1 MPKNKRVWNGK
12 TQYKSQFRW
21 TDVNGKVHKSNTS
34 WCNSKLEADKEA
46 ERLKAGKSTKVDISK
61 GSKKM
66 LVVFDEFQESIQER
80 VDNEDLKNKSSDI
93 SLLQR
98 IKAMKTK
105 GYIPDEIMKVAIKDL
120 NTAHFRKWLETL
132 NRAKMSGETLRTYKS
147 VIQKFNKYLANNGYY
162 TNYNTDIEV
171 AIAIGR
177 VEIKPRKQG
186 SRKDRRIPTVADIE
200 WIRRYYDDD
209 LGKFRNFYYYTFFYF
224 EFYTGLRVSESI
236 ALKWKD
242 VDLSPEGRVIYVR
255 NAINGKEKRSTALKR
270 TEIENYSTKNE
281 TSERGVVIFDMI
293 YQLLKD
299 YKYRYRVHY
308 KITEKEQEDCFV
320 FPALRNPNNYASH
333 NHLLEELKKACE
345 GAGIEPLDNGMMR
358 HGCATFLVAPP
369 PDGLGYSPEQV
380 YSQLGHCDSTM
391 LNTIYAALEKAQM
404 TRKNRVVFNRI
415 YHPEEDAKEQ
425 EHIKELEDIFYR
437 IQGNNKTAEE
447 VGKLMRF
454 MQEIERVNESN
465 NKVYYY
471 NSGDERFIKMMNFEE
486 KYPDI
491 KFEKKDWKIKNIKY
505 RKLI

>member
-21 TDVNGKVHKSNTS
+21 TDINGKVHKSNTP

-46 ERLKAGKSTKVDISK
+46 ERLKREKGLPVDNSK
-61 GSKKM
+61 GNKKFIT
-66 LVVFDEFQESIQER
+66 VFDEFQESIQER

-98 IKAMKTK
+98 INAMKRK

-186 SRKDRRIPTVADIE
+186 SRKDRRVPTVADIE
-200 WIRRYYDDD
+200 WIRRYYEED

-236 ALKWKD
+236 ALQWKD
-242 VDLSPEGRVIYVR
+242 VDLSPEARVIYVR

-308 KITEKEQEDCFV
+308 KISEKEQENCFV
-320 FPALRNPNNYASH
+320 FPALRNPHNYASH
-333 NHLLEELKKACE
+333 NHLLEELKRACD

-358 HGCATFLVAPP
+358 HGTATFLVAPR

-380 YSQLGHCDSTM
+380 YSQLGHCDSSM
-391 LNTIYAALEKAQM
+391 INTIYGALQKSQM
-404 TRKNRVVFNRI
+404 TKKNKTVFNQI
-415 YHPEEDAKEQ
+415 FHPEEDAKEQ
-425 EHIKELEDIFYR
+425 EEIKELEFIFER
-437 IQGNNKTAEE
+437 VMGKNKGAEE
-447 VGKLMRF
+447 VSKMLRF
-454 MQEIERVNESN
+454 AKELERVDNSN

-471 NSGDERFIKMMNFEE
+471 QPEDEKLIEVMKFKET
-486 KYPDI
+486 YPDI
-491 KFEKKDWKIKNIKY
+491 EFIKKN
-505 RKLI
+505 